1 MARSRETKI
10 ELTAYDDLFQ
20 TDESREEAKLSKI
33 RDISIS
39 EIDEFSDHPFKVL
52 MDEDME
58 QLVESM
64 QNYLFAD
71 SIATAFKN
79 SDYDITVVRA
89 ESPRDTIE
97 LCRVFKPF
105 VFLMEVTAYTPWLLC
120 ERMKLRDEV
129 KRVCPDCKIALIVDS
144 NTEKQAAKDIRDAKK
159 NGIIDQF
166 FYGSM
171 TAEYLMDQIY
181 AM

>member
-1 MARSRETKI
+1 MKKI
-10 ELTAYDDLFQ
+10 VVDL
-20 TDESREEAKLSKI
+20 
-33 RDISIS
+33 
-39 EIDEFSDHPFKVL
+39 
-52 MDEDME
+52 
-58 QLVESM
+58 

-71 SIATAFKN
+71 SIAVAFKN
-79 SDYDITVVRA
+79 SNYDIDVVRA
-89 ESPRDTIE
+89 ETPQDTVE
-97 LCRVFKPF
+97 LCRVYKPF
-105 VFLMEVTAYTPWLLC
+105 VLVMEVTAYTPWLLC
-120 ERMKLRDEV
+120 ERMKLRDTV
-129 KRVCPDCKIALIVDS
+129 KTVCPECKIALIVDS